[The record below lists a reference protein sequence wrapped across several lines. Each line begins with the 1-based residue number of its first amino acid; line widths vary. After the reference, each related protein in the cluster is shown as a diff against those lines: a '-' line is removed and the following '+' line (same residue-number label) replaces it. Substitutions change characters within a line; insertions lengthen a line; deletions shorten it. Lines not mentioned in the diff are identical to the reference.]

1 MSKIKRGQIE
11 EWDID
16 ELTPYGNNAKLH
28 PDSHIEQIANSIE
41 EFTFLDPIAV
51 DENGE
56 VLEGH
61 GRLLAAKR
69 RGDSTIPVIQIT
81 GLSDAQKVAYRL
93 AHNKLT
99 MNTGFDPEMLKI
111 DFEFLQDSD
120 FELSLTGFGE
130 LELSFL
136 DDEPEGSNNGDS
148 NSGEDNYEQPEEII
162 SRVKLG
168 DIWQLGRHKIACGDS
183 TVESNVKALFG
194 DNLAV
199 LVHADPPY
207 GMGKE
212 KDGVMNDNLYGDKL
226 DNFQMTWIKVCRK
239 NVENNGS
246 FYIWGNAEDL
256 WRLWYSGGLKK
267 SERLTFR
274 NEIVWAKG
282 DAGAGGISHQGAE
295 GLRLYPQET
304 ERCLFYMLGEQ
315 GFNNNADNYWD
326 GWESIRTY
334 LTSEKDKSGLSNA
347 EILAATNTAHTHYW
361 TKSQW
366 AFPTKEHYVTI
377 QNLAKGKA
385 FKKEYDELKK
395 EYDELK
401 KEYYAT
407 RAYFNNTHEN
417 MTDVW
422 EYPRVKGEER
432 WGHATPKPVDM
443 ISRIYKS
450 SSPDDAVIYSPFLGS
465 GTDVIA
471 AQKMEGSRT
480 VYGFELS
487 PEYCEII
494 CQRFEKFMGIEAKLI
509 GTLSTKLKDDTQ
521 SEEYLNSLGF

>member
-1 MSKIKRGQIE
+1 MSKIKRSQIE
-11 EWDID
+11 EWDL
-16 ELTPYGNNAKLH
+16 ERVVPYGNNPKLH
-28 PDSHIEQIANSIE
+28 PDSHVKQIARSIG

-61 GRLLAAKR
+61 GRLLAAKQ
-69 RGDSTIPVIQIT
+69 RGDKTISVIQVS
-81 GLSDAQKVAYRL
+81 GLTEEQKVAYRDT
-93 AHNKLT
+93 HNKLT
-99 MNTGFDPEMLKI
+99 MNTGFDPELLKL
-111 DFEFLQDSD
+111 DFEFLQSSGFDL
-120 FELSLTGFGE
+120 EITGFSE
-130 LELSFL
+130 LEISNLLELSFL

-168 DIWQLGRHKIACGDS
+168 EIWQLGRHKIACGDS
-183 TVESNVKALFG
+183 TVESNVRALLG

-226 DNFQMTWIKVCRK
+226 DNFQMAWIKACRK
-239 NVENNGS
+239 NVEDNGS

-274 NEIVWAKG
+274 NQIIWDKKHG
-282 DAGAGGISHQGAE
+282 QGM
-295 GLRLYPQET
+295 GSDDFRMYPTVT
-304 ERCLFYMLGEQ
+304 EHCLFFMLGEQ
-315 GFNNNADNYWD
+315 GFNNNADNYWE
-326 GWESIRTY
+326 GWDKILNYLKDQKRISKLTAKEIKTITEGRYNSQHWFEESQFE
-334 LTSEKDKSGLSNA
+334 LMQEKYY
-347 EILAATNTAHTHYW
+347 ILL
-361 TKSQW
+361 
-366 AFPTKEHYVTI
+366 
-377 QNLAKGKA
+377 QNHCQQNNIDA
-385 FKKEYDELKK
+385 FKKEYDELR
-395 EYDELK
+395 

-422 EYPRVKGEER
+422 EYPRVQGEER

-471 AQKMEGSRT
+471 AQQIEGDRT

-487 PEYCEII
+487 PDYCEVII
-494 CQRFEKFMGIEAKLI
+494 QRFEKFTGIEAKLI